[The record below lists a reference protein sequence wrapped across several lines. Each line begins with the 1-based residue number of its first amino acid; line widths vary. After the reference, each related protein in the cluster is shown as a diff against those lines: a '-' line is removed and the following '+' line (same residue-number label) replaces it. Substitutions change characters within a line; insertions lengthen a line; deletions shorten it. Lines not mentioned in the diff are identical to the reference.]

1 MWQAFWVS
9 NAFWTKPKNLKLRGS
24 KPILCTK
31 DANSD
36 TKLCM
41 CLPISPINQFLVLNP
56 IWYLPV
62 KKHHVL
68 VKMTLLGSILT
79 KNGHKM
85 GQNGTFWQTRPFFA
99 FLEENQHILRYY
111 MIVYAIIKEN
121 PFLTPSPSQIGLKIL
136 NKSNSLNVPL
146 DMTHSYHLTP

>member
-1 MWQAFWVS
+1 MTVQIQIP
-9 NAFWTKPKNLKLRGS
+9 KKNLKLRGS

-31 DANSD
+31 NANSD

-79 KNGHKM
+79 KNGHKIA
-85 GQNGTFWQTRPFFA
+85 Q
-99 FLEENQHILRYY
+99 
-111 MIVYAIIKEN
+111 K
-121 PFLTPSPSQIGLKIL
+121 LKIL
-136 NKSNSLNVPL
+136 KNKRIHCFSERKAAHFEVLHDNVC
-146 DMTHSYHLTP
+146 HN